1 MTSGM
6 DWWTVFFCV
15 IFGVVVVFILVRE
28 FMCWYWKLNRIVE
41 LLESI
46 DKKLNGAVVEDHNE
60 EDNSSV

>member
-1 MTSGM
+1 M